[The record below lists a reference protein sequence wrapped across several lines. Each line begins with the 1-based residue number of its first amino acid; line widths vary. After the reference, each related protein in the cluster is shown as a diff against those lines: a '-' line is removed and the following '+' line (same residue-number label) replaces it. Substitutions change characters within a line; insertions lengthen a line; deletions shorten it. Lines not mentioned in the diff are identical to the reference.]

1 MRLEDFVLHVPLM
14 SAVMSDHFSTLLI
27 FALIGSACW
36 VVAALPHLSAY
47 SAAVTWAVKLV
58 G

>member
-1 MRLEDFVLHVPLM
+1 
-14 SAVMSDHFSTLLI
+14 MSDRFATLLI

-36 VVAALPHLSAY
+36 IIAALPHLSAY
-47 SAAVTWAVKLV
+47 SAAVAWAAKLA